1 MFAFVCL
8 SVTSLQELGSHWILA
23 WNTAPAEFYPTEQ
36 HEHSQ
41 TVQVQCH
48 HIWLE
53 HSLITTVC
61 FDCVIA
67 VDMHCGMTVQMLT
80 MGHFYCQNLTVW
92 ARTIKCGMTTHHR
105 QNNDFQGSSPQYSD
119 TEHGHHKLHNI
130 PRRLVSTCR
139 MFLALLYRF
148 TGYFFFRLINLFASC
163 VLYTTP
169 NTVLVLN
176 PISDRRQTHTS
187 TKTCSN
193 QSMTSVK
200 NVTAIPSEAWS
211 VVYCGIGITML
222 FVIHYYS

>member
-1 MFAFVCL
+1 MSSYLVR
-8 SVTSLQELGSHWILA
+8 TELNH
-23 WNTAPAEFYPTEQ
+23 
-36 HEHSQ
+36 
-41 TVQVQCH
+41 
-48 HIWLE
+48 
-53 HSLITTVC
+53 HSLFWLCDSCRHALWNDSANAKIRTT
-61 FDCVIA
+61 
-67 VDMHCGMTVQMLT
+67 
-80 MGHFYCQNLTVW
+80 GHFYCQNLTVW

-105 QNNDFQGSSPQYSD
+105 QKNDFQGSSAQYSD

-130 PRRLVSTCR
+130 PRRLVSTRR

-200 NVTAIPSEAWS
+200 NVTAIPSGAWS

-222 FVIHYYS
+222 FVIHFYS